1 VGRIQGLEEI
11 VPWIRHSHERFDG
24 SGYPSGLSGEDIPA
38 ACRVIHVADA
48 FDAMVSGR
56 PYRPPLSAEQALVE
70 LRLHAGT
77 QFDPDCVERL
87 EEYLQFASE
96 A

>member
-1 VGRIQGLEEI
+1 
-11 VPWIRHSHERFDG
+11 
-24 SGYPSGLSGEDIPA
+24 
-38 ACRVIHVADA
+38 
-48 FDAMVSGR
+48 MVSGR
-56 PYRPPLSAEQALVE
+56 PYRPPLSAEEALVE

-77 QFDPDCVERL
+77 QFDPQCVESL